1 MSAMQ
6 FGKTDINIQNKI
18 HTMKMTKNKLA
29 KGFTLVELL
38 VVIAIIAALAALST
52 PVVLKQQKKAS
63 LAQAVNN
70 AKQIGYLFKDF
81 EDAYGAYPG
90 TAAEYGLAAS
100 ATSNEVFEKF
110 YDAGFYDG
118 DEEIFYAKATF
129 TKKPDGDEAGTAR
142 CAAGEVGFG
151 YSTNVANGLS
161 SSDNAG
167 LPLIFTPQTA
177 VAATTF
183 DSNAFGGSMVYLE
196 IGGAVKTLPISAVA
210 ATAGQALVTRAGAS
224 ANLMLAAN
232 TDWTG
237 SGTPT
242 VVPPIPK

>member
-1 MSAMQ
+1 
-6 FGKTDINIQNKI
+6 
-18 HTMKMTKNKLA
+18 MKMTKNKLA

-100 ATSNEVFEKF
+100 ATSNTVFEKF

-129 TKKPDGDEAGTAR
+129 TKKPDGDEVAAAR

-167 LPLIFTPQTA
+167 LPLIFSPQTA
-177 VAATTF
+177 VAAATF

-210 ATAGQALVTRAGAS
+210 ATDGQALVTRGGAS
-224 ANLMLAAN
+224 VDLMAVAN
-232 TDWTG
+232 TDWAAI
-237 SGTPT
+237 TPT
-242 VVPPIPK
+242 VVPPVSK